1 MTPAETL
8 RWLTGLRNLGSR
20 LGVDRMRLLSA
31 RLGRPE
37 RAQPCFHVAGTNGK
51 GSTSAMIEAIQRA
64 QGRRT
69 GLYTSPHLVAIGE
82 RLQVDRVPSSDAAVV
97 ALAERLRPHYE
108 AIRAEDPED
117 APTFFELITAAA
129 LLEFSERKVDVAVLE
144 TGLGGRLDAT
154 NICAPEVCVITSI
167 GFDHQEYL
175 GPTLAA
181 IAAEKAGILKPGV
194 PVVVGDVPP
203 EAEAVIVARARE
215 VGAPVHFVRD
225 RFAAG
230 LPETNL
236 AGEHQR
242 RNAGAALL
250 ACELATRLPVDD
262 AKARAALR
270 SVEWAGRWQEFRL
283 ADGRRLIVDGSHNEE
298 GIRAVAPLLAALNA
312 PTVIVGALGAERA
325 APPAPGRSWPPR
337 RRPPAVWCSCV
348 PTTNAPA
355 PSRSS
360 PRWCRPASAA
370 RCAARPSPSSSLRR
384 PRASPTARPSSCSAR
399 FIWSAKSSRA
409 CAGTGSPT
417 RGRIACPPPDDRLL
431 FRPAEQHHAED
442 RPSRTAE
449 MADRG
454 GRRFHG
460 LRQAGLARLPPV
472 EGRPVVLARG
482 RGEGM
487 EADGRLAP
495 REPARPRDQR
505 RDPHRQAL

>member
-1 MTPAETL
+1 MSPAETL

-31 RLGRPE
+31 RLGQPE

-64 QGRRT
+64 HGRRA

-82 RLQVDRVPSSDAAVV
+82 RIQVDRVPLADAAVV

-154 NICAPEVCVITSI
+154 NICSPEVCVITSI
-167 GFDHQEYL
+167 GLDHQEYL
-175 GPTLAA
+175 GPTHAA
-181 IAAEKAGILKPGV
+181 IAAEKAGIIKPGV
-194 PVVVGDVPP
+194 PCVVGDVPP

-215 VGAPVHFVRD
+215 VGAPLRFVRD

-312 PTVIVGALGAERA
+312 PTVVVGALGLDRARPLVEVAARHAARLVLVRPDNERA
-325 APPAPGRSWPPR
+325 CSVEELAALVPAGFRGEAR
-337 RRPPAVWCSCV
+337 R
-348 PTTNAPA
+348 
-355 PSRSS
+355 
-360 PRWCRPASAA
+360 ASVAELF
-370 RCAARPSPSSSLRR
+370 PSPATCVAAGETIVVLGSLYLV
-384 PRASPTARPSSCSAR
+384 
-399 FIWSAKSSRA
+399 
-409 CAGTGSPT
+409 G
-417 RGRIACPPPDDRLL
+417 
-431 FRPAEQHHAED
+431 EV
-442 RPSRTAE
+442 
-449 MADRG
+449 
-454 GRRFHG
+454 
-460 LRQAGLARLPPV
+460 LARLRGQGLPDAWQDRLPS
-472 EGRPVVLARG
+472 AR
-482 RGEGM
+482 
-487 EADGRLAP
+487 
-495 REPARPRDQR
+495 
-505 RDPHRQAL
+505 

>member
-31 RLGRPE
+31 RLGHPE
-37 RAQPCFHVAGTNGK
+37 RAQPCFHIAGTNGK

-64 QGRRT
+64 HGRRT
-69 GLYTSPHLVAIGE
+69 GLYTSPHLVQIGE
-82 RLQVDRVPSSDAAVV
+82 RIQVDRAPLPDNAVV

-108 AIRAEDPED
+108 AIRAEDPEN

-129 LLEFSERKVDVAVLE
+129 LLEFAERKVDVAVLE

-154 NICAPEVCVITSI
+154 NVCAPEVCVITSI
-167 GFDHQEYL
+167 GLDHQEYL

-181 IAAEKAGILKPGV
+181 IAGEKAGILKPGV
-194 PVVVGDVPP
+194 PCVVGDVPP

-215 VGAPVHFVRD
+215 VGAPLHFVRD

-236 AGEHQR
+236 AGAHQR

-298 GIRAVAPLLAALNA
+298 GIRAVAPLLAALPS
-312 PTVIVGALGAERA
+312 PTIIVGALGVDRARPLVAAAAKSAGKLVLVRPDNERA
-325 APPAPGRSWPPR
+325 CSVEELAALVPADFRGEVR
-337 RRPPAVWCSCV
+337 A
-348 PTTNAPA
+348 
-355 PSRSS
+355 
-360 PRWCRPASAA
+360 ASVAELF
-370 RCAARPSPSSSLRR
+370 PSPATCVAAGEAIVVLGSLYLV
-384 PRASPTARPSSCSAR
+384 
-399 FIWSAKSSRA
+399 
-409 CAGTGSPT
+409 G
-417 RGRIACPPPDDRLL
+417 
-431 FRPAEQHHAED
+431 EV
-442 RPSRTAE
+442 
-449 MADRG
+449 
-454 GRRFHG
+454 
-460 LRQAGLARLPPV
+460 LARLRGHGLPDAWQDRLPS
-472 EGRPVVLARG
+472 AR
-482 RGEGM
+482 
-487 EADGRLAP
+487 
-495 REPARPRDQR
+495 
-505 RDPHRQAL
+505 

>member
-1 MTPAETL
+1 MTPEETL

-31 RLGRPE
+31 RIGNPE
-37 RAQPCFHVAGTNGK
+37 RAQPCFHIAGTNGK

-82 RLQVDRVPSSDAAVV
+82 RIQVDRSPLSDAAVV

-108 AIRAEDPED
+108 AIRAEDLEN

-154 NICAPEVCVITSI
+154 NVCAPEVCVITSI
-167 GFDHQEYL
+167 GLDHQEYL

-194 PVVVGDVPP
+194 PCVVGDVPP
-203 EAEAVIVARARE
+203 EAEAVIVVRARE
-215 VGAPVHFVRD
+215 VGAPLHFVRD

-230 LPETNL
+230 LPETSL
-236 AGEHQR
+236 VGEHQR

-250 ACELATRLPVDD
+250 ACELAARLPIDNT
-262 AKARAALR
+262 KARAALR

-312 PTVIVGALGAERA
+312 PTVIVGALGVDRARPLVVAAAKAAGHLVLVRPDNERA
-325 APPAPGRSWPPR
+325 CSVEELAALVPADFRGEVHR
-337 RRPPAVWCSCV
+337 
-348 PTTNAPA
+348 
-355 PSRSS
+355 
-360 PRWCRPASAA
+360 ASAA
-370 RCAARPSPSSSLRR
+370 ELFPSP
-384 PRASPTARPSSCSAR
+384 A
-399 FIWSAKSSRA
+399 A
-409 CAGTGSPT
+409 C
-417 RGRIACPPPDDRLL
+417 
-431 FRPAEQHHAED
+431 
-442 RPSRTAE
+442 TAE
-449 MADRG
+449 G
-454 GRRFHG
+454 GTIVVLG
-460 LRQAGLARLPPV
+460 SLYLVGEVLARLRGHGLPDSWQDRLPS
-472 EGRPVVLARG
+472 AR
-482 RGEGM
+482 
-487 EADGRLAP
+487 
-495 REPARPRDQR
+495 
-505 RDPHRQAL
+505 

>member
-1 MTPAETL
+1 MTPEETL

-31 RLGRPE
+31 RIGNPE

-82 RLQVDRVPSSDAAVV
+82 RIQVDRRSLSDASVV

-108 AIRAEDPED
+108 AIRDEDSED

-129 LLEFSERKVDVAVLE
+129 LLEFAERKVDVAILE

-154 NICAPEVCVITSI
+154 NVCAPEVCVITSI
-167 GFDHQEYL
+167 GLDHQEYL

-194 PVVVGDVPP
+194 PCVVGDVPS
-203 EAEAVIVARARE
+203 EAEAIIVARARE
-215 VGAPVHFVRD
+215 VGAPLHFVRE

-236 AGEHQR
+236 VGEHQR

-250 ACELATRLPVDD
+250 ACELATRLPIDIV
-262 AKARAALR
+262 KARVALR

-298 GIRAVAPLLAALNA
+298 GIRAVAPLLAALNG
-312 PTVIVGALGAERA
+312 PTVIVGALGVDRARPLVAAAAKAAGRLVLVRPDNERA
-325 APPAPGRSWPPR
+325 CSVDELAALVPADFRGEVRCASV
-337 RRPPAVWCSCV
+337 AELF
-348 PTTNAPA
+348 
-355 PSRSS
+355 PS
-360 PRWCRPASAA
+360 PA
-370 RCAARPSPSSSLRR
+370 RCAAEGETVVVLGSLYLV
-384 PRASPTARPSSCSAR
+384 
-399 FIWSAKSSRA
+399 
-409 CAGTGSPT
+409 G
-417 RGRIACPPPDDRLL
+417 
-431 FRPAEQHHAED
+431 EV
-442 RPSRTAE
+442 
-449 MADRG
+449 
-454 GRRFHG
+454 
-460 LRQAGLARLPPV
+460 LARLRGHGLPDAWQDRLPS
-472 EGRPVVLARG
+472 AR
-482 RGEGM
+482 
-487 EADGRLAP
+487 
-495 REPARPRDQR
+495 
-505 RDPHRQAL
+505 

>member
-31 RLGRPE
+31 RIGHPE
-37 RAQPCFHVAGTNGK
+37 RAQPCFHIAGTNGK

-64 QGRRT
+64 HGRRT
-69 GLYTSPHLVAIGE
+69 GLYTSPHLVQIGE
-82 RLQVDRVPSSDAAVV
+82 RIQVDRSPLSDAAVV

-108 AIRAEDPED
+108 AIRAADVEN

-129 LLEFSERKVDVAVLE
+129 LLEFAERKVDVAVLE

-154 NICAPEVCVITSI
+154 NVCAPEVCVITSI
-167 GFDHQEYL
+167 GLDHQEYL

-194 PVVVGDVPP
+194 PCVVGDIPP

-215 VGAPVHFVRD
+215 VGAPLHFVRV

-236 AGEHQR
+236 AGAHQR

-262 AKARAALR
+262 AKARAALG

-298 GIRAVAPLLAALNA
+298 GIRAVAPLLAALPS
-312 PTVIVGALGAERA
+312 PTVIVGALGLDRARPLVAAAAKSAGKLVLVRPDNERA
-325 APPAPGRSWPPR
+325 CSVEELAALVPADFRGEVRHASVAELFPAP
-337 RRPPAVWCSCV
+337 ATCV
-348 PTTNAPA
+348 AEGEA
-355 PSRSS
+355 IVVLG
-360 PRWCRPASAA
+360 
-370 RCAARPSPSSSLRR
+370 SLYLV
-384 PRASPTARPSSCSAR
+384 
-399 FIWSAKSSRA
+399 
-409 CAGTGSPT
+409 G
-417 RGRIACPPPDDRLL
+417 
-431 FRPAEQHHAED
+431 EV
-442 RPSRTAE
+442 
-449 MADRG
+449 
-454 GRRFHG
+454 
-460 LRQAGLARLPPV
+460 LARL
-472 EGRPVVLARG
+472 RG
-482 RGEGM
+482 QGLPD
-487 EADGRLAP
+487 AWQDRLP
-495 REPARPRDQR
+495 FVR
-505 RDPHRQAL
+505 

>member
-1 MTPAETL
+1 MTPEETL

-31 RLGRPE
+31 RLGHPE

-51 GSTSAMIEAIQRA
+51 GSTSAMIEAIQRT

-82 RLQVDRVPSSDAAVV
+82 RIQVGRTPLPDAAVV

-108 AIRAEDPED
+108 AIRSEDPEN

-129 LLEFSERKVDVAVLE
+129 LLEFAERKVDVAILE

-154 NICAPEVCVITSI
+154 NVCAPEVCVITSI
-167 GFDHQEYL
+167 GLDHQEYL

-194 PVVVGDVPP
+194 PCVVGDVPP
-203 EAEAVIVARARE
+203 EAEVVIVARARA
-215 VGAPVHFVRD
+215 VGAPLHFVRD

-236 AGEHQR
+236 VGAHQR

-250 ACELATRLPVDD
+250 ACELAKRLPVDD

-298 GIRAVAPLLAALNA
+298 GVRTVEPLLAALKS

-325 APPAPGRSWPPR
+325 
-337 RRPPAVWCSCV
+337 RPLVAV
-348 PTTNAPA
+348 AA
-355 PSRSS
+355 RH
-360 PRWCRPASAA
+360 ASALVLVRPDNERA
-370 RCAARPSPSSSLRR
+370 CSVEELAALVPADFRGAVRRASVAGLFPSSNACVAEGETIVVLGSLYLV
-384 PRASPTARPSSCSAR
+384 
-399 FIWSAKSSRA
+399 
-409 CAGTGSPT
+409 G
-417 RGRIACPPPDDRLL
+417 
-431 FRPAEQHHAED
+431 EV
-442 RPSRTAE
+442 
-449 MADRG
+449 
-454 GRRFHG
+454 
-460 LRQAGLARLPPV
+460 LARLRGHGLPDAWQDRLPS
-472 EGRPVVLARG
+472 AR
-482 RGEGM
+482 
-487 EADGRLAP
+487 
-495 REPARPRDQR
+495 
-505 RDPHRQAL
+505 